1 MNDAIQG
8 PNSSYSNPFAVLLAG
23 GVGGA
28 RAARALSTAFRDDEI
43 LVVGNVGDDD
53 LIYGVHVS
61 ADLDTIVYTLAG
73 IEGPHGWGIENDTFT
88 VMDHLAD
95 LGIATTFR
103 LGDRDLATCLV
114 RTRKLDA
121 GGSLTDATEMIRS
134 ALHVPIRI
142 LPASDDEVRTRIKT
156 ARGEWLAFQEY
167 FVTRGHADDVSDI
180 VYDGADRAE
189 PAPGVIEAIE
199 SASIIVIAPSNP
211 PLSIHP
217 ILAVPGIRR
226 AVEAKDRVVAISPL
240 FDGKALKGPADRVM
254 AAMGLPPG
262 NAGVLAAYDGLI
274 TDLVIDLA
282 DASDINTLSGA
293 VKVHATGTL
302 VRSSEQAERF
312 GRWFRETFR

>member
-61 ADLDTIVYTLAG
+61 ADLDTVVYTLAG

-114 RTRKLDA
+114 RTRELDA

-180 VYDGADRAE
+180 VYVGADRAE

-199 SASIIVIAPSNP
+199 SANIIVIAPSNP

-293 VKVHATGTL
+293 VQVHATGTL

-312 GRWFRETFR
+312 GRWFWETFR